1 MADVTVSL
9 GAGALEEV
17 LDELE
22 QAFSAQG
29 VTTARRLRTAM
40 LAEELFCALR
50 EAADGAGQFR
60 CSFPRPRM
68 VTLQYRLPDGA
79 PTPDLRML
87 RRLNRDSCTDG
98 VRVRFY
104 EGRCTITVSEG

>member
-9 GAGALEEV
+9 GAEALEEV

-29 VTTARRLRTAM
+29 VPTARRLRTAM

-50 EAADGAGQFR
+50 EAADGAGQLS
-60 CSFPRPRM
+60 CSFPRPRT

-79 PTPDLRML
+79 LTPDLRML

-98 VRVRFY
+98 VRVRFH

>member
-60 CSFPRPRM
+60 CSFPRPRAEPGF
-68 VTLQYRLPDGA
+68 LH
-79 PTPDLRML
+79 
-87 RRLNRDSCTDG
+87 RRCACPIL
-98 VRVRFY
+98 
-104 EGRCTITVSEG
+104 